1 MDYDYL
7 FDAEFPQGVKSVYIN
22 GKQISKCEFLKIQK
36 ERQKK
41 RRIKV
46 ES

>member
-1 MDYDYL
+1 MDYNYL
-7 FDAEFPQGVKSVYIN
+7 FDTEFPQGVKSVFIN

-36 ERQKK
+36 ELQKK
-41 RRIKV
+41 KRIKV